1 MKKYLRNKN
10 FIPNEFI
17 ERLDLNENKK
27 NNQLISILILLNIII
42 IPTSVNKILQN
53 KEYKEVYKEVYNN
66 NNNNLES
73 NLNIE
78 ERIKKENIEEWIN
91 NITPNILYMNIQNNN
106 GSIKVKNKEE
116 VFKIE
121 ENDKIKINSI
131 IKNEENY
138 FTLEVRLW
146 KKLKYYI

>member
-1 MKKYLRNKN
+1 Y
-10 FIPNEFI
+10 E
-17 ERLDLNENKK
+17 
-27 NNQLISILILLNIII
+27 
-42 IPTSVNKILQN
+42 
-53 KEYKEVYKEVYNN
+53 EVYNN

-116 VFKIE
+116 VFRIE

-138 FTLEVRLW
+138 FTLEVRL
-146 KKLKYYI
+146 